1 MKYFFIEVF
10 QFTEKTAEVIMQCLC
25 KLSLYISIFNLDL
38 LFLELARCFNECRVS
53 DKEKTRRK
61 YLKENSFKI
70 NQAQS
75 YTIPSYSQLASL
87 FDLITVYLLIT
98 HSFHRQSL
106 KKRLF
111 HLFVNLLNMR

>member
-1 MKYFFIEVF
+1 MKYFFLEVF

-25 KLSLYISIFNLDL
+25 KLSLYISIFNLDF

-106 KKRLF
+106 KKLHF
-111 HLFVNLLNMR
+111 LLYVTHLYMR